1 MSKTFAFINP
11 ETGDVRF
18 TQTVGN
24 NVGWSAGQI
33 VGDSL
38 LIDISDDQ
46 ENEKLY
52 ATSKY
57 YDNGWKDKP
66 TRPGDYYNWSTSG
79 WVFDSDRLFSKIRS
93 DRNSLLTQ
101 SDWTQLP
108 DAPLTDAQKTE
119 WSTYRQALRD
129 VPLNNSNVTSLDEV
143 VWPTQ
148 PTV

>member
-1 MSKTFAFINP
+1 MSRTYAFVDID
-11 ETGDVRF
+11 TGEVKF
-18 TQTVGN
+18 TQTV
-24 NVGWSAGQI
+24 SSI
-33 VGDSL
+33 VNLTDGEINGDSL
-38 LIDISDDQ
+38 VVDITHDQ

-66 TRPGDYYNWSTSG
+66 TRPGEYYNWTTSG

-108 DAPLTDAQKTE
+108 DAPLTDTQKAE
-119 WSTYRQALRD
+119 WATYRQALRD
-129 VPLNNSNVTSLDEV
+129 VPINNSNVTSLEEV
-143 VWPTQ
+143 VWPTE
-148 PTV
+148 PA